1 MASEDRLTKTES
13 SSVQGVIIESA
24 TNISSVLKRGKKI
37 YTAAFNGL
45 SQQDLE
51 EFIAKHLFE
60 RIPYYTKAQH
70 HLSTD
75 EASVE
80 ELCQKVQNFLT

>member
-1 MASEDRLTKTES
+1 MIAHL
-13 SSVQGVIIESA
+13 
-24 TNISSVLKRGKKI
+24 N
-37 YTAAFNGL
+37 

-80 ELCQKVQNFLT
+80 ELSQKVQNFLT